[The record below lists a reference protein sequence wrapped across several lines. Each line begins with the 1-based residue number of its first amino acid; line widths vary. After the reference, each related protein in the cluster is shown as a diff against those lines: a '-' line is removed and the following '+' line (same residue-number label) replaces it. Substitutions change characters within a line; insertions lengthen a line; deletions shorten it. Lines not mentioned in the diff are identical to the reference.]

1 MSIVRDILATYRG
14 PKTVFARRFDTE
26 PREDRALAILMA
38 ACIVIFVA
46 QWPKVA
52 REAHFTGQEL
62 NPLMGGQ
69 LLLWVF
75 IMPLVFYVL
84 SIGVQVVMRLIS
96 NGISGYSSRG
106 ALFWALL
113 SITPIALFRGLIGGF
128 IGAGPVYDAIGLVS
142 YTCFFWFWYS
152 GLATARKLAS

>member
-14 PKTVFARRFDTE
+14 PRSVFARRFNTA
-26 PREDRALAILMA
+26 PREDRALALIMA
-38 ACIVIFVA
+38 ACGVIFVA

-75 IMPLVFYVL
+75 IMPLFFYVI
-84 SIGVQVVMRLIS
+84 SILVQIVMRFMSI
-96 NGISGYSSRG
+96 GISGYASRG

-128 IGAGPVYDAIGLVS
+128 IGAGPVYDAIGLIS
-142 YTCFFWFWYS
+142 FTCFFWFWYS
-152 GLATARKLAS
+152 GLAQARKFAA